1 MDGTKKYPLE
11 VHIDKNIIE
20 EGKAL
25 ACRKDVPLQYGIE
38 NTLNFVQYPYTN
50 EDSKEL
56 AKAFRVKGPD
66 GKPFIRDK
74 RNMLFIAGGAA
85 IMGSMNDILLNNP
98 IDTMVGIDLLAA
110 QLCNFKYL
118 ARRAAAEEIRG
129 KSSFLRRSPS
139 SSNTSTNAINV
150 LYQKQEIDEKLFG
163 YPMVIE
169 PEAKA
174 RSYFSVPAK
183 GLYSA
188 KHNIELVKGDI
199 VNYLKDVE
207 RNEAPDLIYTSNLSE
222 WSGGKIYGAIL
233 DTIKSEDKFA
243 LGTTIVG
250 THLSKTLIAVKVLK
264 DGKPDIETYQIRN

>member
-1 MDGTKKYPLE
+1 MDDTKKYPLE

-25 ACRKDVPLQYGIE
+25 AGRKDVPLQYGIE
-38 NTLNFVQYPYTN
+38 NALNFVQYPYTN

-56 AKAFRVKGPD
+56 AKAFRVKDPD
-66 GKPFIRDK
+66 GKPFIRGK
-74 RNMLFIAGGAA
+74 RSMLFIAGGAA

-98 IDTMVGIDLLAA
+98 IDKMVGIDLLSA

-118 ARRAAAEEIRG
+118 ARRAAAEEMRG

-183 GLYSA
+183 GLYPA

-199 VNYLKDVE
+199 VNYLKGVE

-264 DGKPDIETYQIRN
+264 DGKPEIESYQIRN